1 MTDRENRDTPAPYS
15 AAAAAQIRQ
24 LIVTPGA
31 RLACPRCDGDLT
43 MAGPIAGGG
52 SMAAV
57 WELRCQACRRSLM
70 VRDLPETRPRG

>member
-24 LIVTPGA
+24 LIVTP
-31 RLACPRCDGDLT
+31 
-43 MAGPIAGGG
+43 GPIAGGG